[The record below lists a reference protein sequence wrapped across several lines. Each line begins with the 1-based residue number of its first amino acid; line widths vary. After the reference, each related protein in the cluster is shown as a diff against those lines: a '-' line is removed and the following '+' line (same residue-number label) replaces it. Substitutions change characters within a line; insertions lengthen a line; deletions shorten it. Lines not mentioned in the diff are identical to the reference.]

1 MKPIT
6 QNKLTPQIY
15 YSTAI
20 ELDTRQTAILNR
32 LVLTSQELSD
42 DEALD
47 LWQSLNPFLPIF
59 KHSNPRDVFSS
70 LRVVALDKPV
80 KN

>member
-6 QNKLTPQIY
+6 QNKLTPQIQF
-15 YSTAI
+15 SRVI
-20 ELDTRQTAILNR
+20 ELDSHQTAILNH

-47 LWQSLNPFLPIF
+47 LWQSLNPFLPILNLQTF
-59 KHSNPRDVFSS
+59 QS
-70 LRVVALDKPV
+70 
-80 KN
+80 